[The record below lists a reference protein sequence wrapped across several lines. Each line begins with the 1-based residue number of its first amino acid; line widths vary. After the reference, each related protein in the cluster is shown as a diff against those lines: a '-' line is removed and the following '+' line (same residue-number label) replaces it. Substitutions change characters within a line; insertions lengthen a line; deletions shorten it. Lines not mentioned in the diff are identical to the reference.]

1 MTVAHITP
9 HPARAAAARSSMRR
23 ILPLGTTCRTRE
35 HAAGPREASARL
47 LRPHRY
53 PATAGD
59 AAQAIRAGAG

>member
-9 HPARAAAARSSMRR
+9 HPARAAALPSMRR
-23 ILPLGTTCRTRE
+23 VLHVGTTCRHRE

-53 PATAGD
+53 PGTAGD